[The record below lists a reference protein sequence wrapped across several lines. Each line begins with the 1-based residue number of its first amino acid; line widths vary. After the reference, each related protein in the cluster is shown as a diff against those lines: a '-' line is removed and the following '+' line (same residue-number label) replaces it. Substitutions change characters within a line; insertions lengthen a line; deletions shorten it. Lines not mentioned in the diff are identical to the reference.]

1 MTYFTPKYSPKY
13 PPKYPVVAVVAMA
26 KNRVIGDGK
35 QLLWH
40 LPQDLKRV
48 KQITLGKPLIM
59 GRRTFDSIGSPLPG
73 RANIVLT
80 QNKNWHATGVMTAHS
95 PDQAV
100 QLASDWIESDHTRH
114 PEIIIFGGE
123 AIYRL
128 FMPYLTG
135 IEATEIDRD
144 YIGKTA
150 FPETTSDDWRQIA
163 RQDFPPTRK
172 TPGFSYIRYARPAT
186 QTTAPTIAQATAPV
200 IA

>member
-1 MTYFTPKYSPKY
+1 MTYPTSKY

-48 KQITLGKPLIM
+48 KQLTLGKPLIM

-80 QNKNWHATGVMTAHS
+80 QNTHWYAEGAIPAHS
-95 PDQAV
+95 PDQAL
-100 QLASDWIESDHTRH
+100 QLASNWIAADHTRH

-128 FMPYLTG
+128 FMPYLSR

-144 YIGKTA
+144 YTGTTA
-150 FPETTSDDWRQIA
+150 FPNTSTGDWQQDTRQY
-163 RQDFPPTRK
+163 FPPTPH
-172 TPGFSYIRYARPAT
+172 TPGFAYIRYSRPTAP
-186 QTTAPTIAQATAPV
+186 TTAPVTA
-200 IA
+200 